1 MNIHSSAVVHPKA
14 EIDPSVEVGPY
25 AIVEK
30 DVKIGKGTKVMA
42 HVVITGRT
50 EIGEEC
56 AFFPFASVGMA
67 PQDLKYKGEPT
78 KLIIGNGNTFRE
90 YVTLH
95 RGTEEGRGQTRIG
108 DHNFFMAYVHV
119 AHDCVIGDHIIMA
132 NAATLGG
139 HIVIGNHAILGGLV
153 GVHQFVEVGAHAM
166 IGGGAIVTQDVPPFV
181 SVAGNRAKL
190 YGLNLI
196 GLKRHGFS
204 LKRIEALKGAYK
216 LLFRSGLVLKDAA
229 KQARE
234 KWGDFADVET
244 FVAFV
249 EHSKRGICR

>member
-1 MNIHSSAVVHPKA
+1 MNIHPSAIVHPKA
-14 EIDPSVEVGPY
+14 ELAPTVEIGPY
-25 AIVEK
+25 AIIEEG
-30 DVKIGKGTKVMA
+30 VKIGKGTKVMA
-42 HVVITGRT
+42 HVMITGRT
-50 EIGEEC
+50 EIGEAC
-56 AFFPFASVGMA
+56 TFFPFASVGMA

-90 YVTLH
+90 SVTLH
-95 RGTEEGRGQTRIG
+95 RGTGQGRGQTVIG
-108 DHNFFMAYVHV
+108 HHNFFMAYVHV
-119 AHDCVIGDHIIMA
+119 AHDCIVGDHIIMA

-139 HIVIGNHAILGGLV
+139 HIVIGDHAILGGLV
-153 GVHQFVEVGAHAM
+153 GVHQFVEVGAYAM

-204 LKRIEALKGAYK
+204 AEKVEALKGTYK
-216 LLFRSGLVLKDAA
+216 LLFRSGLILKDAA

-234 KWGDFADVET
+234 KWGDMADVEALI
-244 FVAFV
+244 AFV